1 MTWTADSSYTLSP
14 KRSSQTK
21 GQEGDAYVILQR
33 RIYRYTAQTN
43 VNVIGRKREKKLV
56 CWAMLFLNLS
66 FCIHWRIITKG
77 AGLTLLLHGESPCF
91 FAMCPIYLACVATKT
106 RGRDQRVWVRAL
118 LIGAEGTA
126 PARITRLVQKGKI
139 TSLTF
144 LKMFCVAVNNKWN
157 LACCCCNLQPKT
169 IKGEMVFNLI
179 KPCWCW
185 FIVREKHCWLADR

>member
-1 MTWTADSSYTLSP
+1 MWTWLD
-14 KRSSQTK
+14 
-21 GQEGDAYVILQR
+21 
-33 RIYRYTAQTN
+33 
-43 VNVIGRKREKKLV
+43 GRGEKMLV

-77 AGLTLLLHGESPCF
+77 AGLTLLPHGESPCF

-118 LIGAEGTA
+118 LIGVEGTA

-144 LKMFCVAVNNKWN
+144 LKMFCAAVNNKWN

-179 KPCWCW
+179 KKRTISVIFTILFSCCCPGPSSTEM
-185 FIVREKHCWLADR
+185 ISPGSTHGTVTIM